1 MHSTFVNTDV
11 YSPAQILL
19 YAGGFLAW
27 TPAYVAIIY
36 RSIKRRQLEMP
47 VVAAV
52 GNITWELLWG
62 FAYHQNM
69 GWGLDIIYKGAFIID
84 VFIFWAVIR
93 FGAQQIRTAEV
104 RRYFPVLVA
113 ALVVGWLAFYAGLKS
128 SHYELPMGSVGA
140 YLDNLEM
147 SALYLWLGLTLV
159 DPRRLSPVVAW
170 SKGLGTLMVTVFVF
184 LVYPD
189 NSFVKTLAI
198 MVGVLDVAY
207 IAVLLSRLRRLT
219 TVEDGPSSVGIAER
233 ELLQEGPVGL
243 SSA

>member
-1 MHSTFVNTDV
+1 MHSIFVNTDV
-11 YSPAQILL
+11 YSPAQIVL

-36 RSIKRRQLEMP
+36 RAIKRRQLEMP

-62 FAYHQNM
+62 FAYKQNM
-69 GWGLDIIYKGAFIID
+69 GWGLAIIYKGAFIID
-84 VFIFWAVIR
+84 VLIFWAVIR

-104 RRYFPVLVA
+104 RRYFPFLVA
-113 ALVVGWLAFYAGLKS
+113 ALVVGWLAFYAGLKDT
-128 SHYELPMGSVGA
+128 HYELPLGSVGA
-140 YLDNLEM
+140 YLDNIEM

-170 SKGLGTLMVTVFVF
+170 SKGIGTAMVTAFVF
-184 LVYPD
+184 LAYPA

-198 MVGVLDVAY
+198 MVGLLDAAY
-207 IAVLLSRLRRLT
+207 IVVLRSRLRRLA
-219 TVEDGPSSVGIAER
+219 SVDDAQLATGLER
-233 ELLQEGPVGL
+233 ALV
-243 SSA
+243 

>member
-1 MHSTFVNTDV
+1 MHSIFVNTDV

-36 RSIKRRQLEMP
+36 RAIKRRQLEMP

-62 FAYHQNM
+62 FAYKQNM

-104 RRYFPVLVA
+104 RRYFPVLVG

-128 SHYELPMGSVGA
+128 SHYELPMGSIGA

-170 SKGLGTLMVTVFVF
+170 SKGIGTLMVTVFVF

-189 NSFVKTLAI
+189 NAFVKTLAI
-198 MVGVLDVAY
+198 MVGVLDVTY

-219 TVEDGPSSVGIAER
+219 TVDDEPLSVGIAAG